1 MQNIQLHK
9 VVIFSILAILL
20 QGCANSSST
29 KKPIL
34 EQRTAEEN
42 AKSLVFWHWIH
53 GAISKEGITAD
64 LEAMKS
70 AGLGGAYI
78 FSIRGVTE
86 PPLFEPSV
94 ETLSSEWWGMIK
106 HAMSEADRLG
116 LELGM
121 NGTDG
126 FTCAGGPWI
135 TPEMSMQK
143 VVWADTVVDGSQ
155 IFNDKLPQPEMY
167 EDYYEDIAT
176 FAYPDV
182 DGAGMSSYNL
192 HPVVTTSLKG
202 KDLQFLAEK
211 DNDKQFSTDEPCWI
225 QFAFDEPFTC
235 HSVVINT
242 GWNNYQSNRLIIE
255 TSNDGTQFKR
265 HTRLIPPR
273 AGWLDLDADATQ
285 TIEPTTARYFRF
297 VYDPDGS
304 EPGAEDLDDA
314 KWSPTLRIK
323 GLELSGEAKIHQ
335 FEGKNG
341 SIWRISSKTDDR
353 LLPAS
358 GCVSKD
364 QLINISESLQ
374 ADGRLNWNV
383 PDGKWVILRM
393 GHTSTGHE
401 NYVGGAGKGLECDKF
416 SPDVVRFHFDH
427 WFGEAFRQIGPELA
441 PKVLKNFLIDSWE
454 CGSQNWSPVFQEEF
468 KKRRGYDITTY
479 LPLMAGV
486 AIQSRDF
493 SERVLADVRKTVA
506 ELFNDNFYKVLVDEV
521 HAKGCLFAAESVA
534 PVGVTDGMLHFKEV
548 DIPMGE
554 FWFRSPSHDK
564 PNDILDAV
572 SAAHVYGKKII
583 QAESFTEIRLD
594 WDEHP
599 GMLKTTVDRNFAV
612 GINRI
617 VPHVYAHNPWLDRK
631 PGMTLDKIG
640 TYFQRD
646 QTWWKPGRAFFSYL
660 TNCQRQLQKG
670 NPVVDIAVFTGEE
683 VPRRA
688 LLPDRL
694 VDILPGIMGEKR
706 VETEQIRLANKGAPT
721 WVRPQGVTTQENMAN
736 PEEWVD
742 PLNGYAYDS
751 FNKDALLRLAEVE
764 DGRIVL
770 PGGANYGMLVIP
782 GNRKMAPHGGE
793 QMSVEVAQK
802 LLQLA
807 KDGATILMMDKP
819 TRTIGVI
826 SESSND
832 EELKTI
838 VEELFRGDRKMISNA
853 GGRQFE
859 MWEKGKGRILQGPYR
874 ASSFDLVGI
883 EKDFQ
888 AIDQENKAA
897 KMIAWNH
904 RTEGDEDIY
913 FIANQLDKK
922 RVLKL
927 SFRIQ
932 NKVPK
937 IFNPVTGDT
946 IAVNNWVNENG
957 CTKLTYKFNS
967 NESLFVVF
975 KGGISSENRVGEN
988 NWIEPETI
996 ITIDGVWQVN
1006 FDPAFGGPKKTV
1018 AFSRLTDWSKNQ
1030 DNRIRYYSGTAT
1042 YSKVFQFGGSI
1053 DENSSYWIELG
1064 DFANI
1069 AEVKLNGQNVGV
1081 SWTPPFRL
1089 QIDGAL
1095 KQGENILQ
1103 IEVTN
1108 TWANRLIGDH
1118 DLPEAERV
1126 SWTTAPY
1133 RLEGRPLLPAGLFG
1147 PVKISQSK

>member
-1 MQNIQLHK
+1 MQNIHLYK
-9 VVIFSILAILL
+9 VVIFPILALLL
-20 QGCANSSST
+20 QGCGNSSST
-29 KKPIL
+29 KDSLL

-42 AKSLVFWHWIH
+42 EKSLVFWHWIH

-86 PPLFEPSV
+86 PPLFDPSV
-94 ETLSSEWWGMIK
+94 ETLSPEWWGMIK

-176 FAYPDV
+176 FAYPAV

-192 HPVVTTSLKG
+192 QPVVTTSLKG
-202 KDLQFLAEK
+202 KDLQFLAGK

-235 HSVVINT
+235 RSVVINT

-255 TSNDGTQFKR
+255 TSNDGTLFKR
-265 HTRLIPPR
+265 HTRLVPPR

-285 TIEPTTARYFRF
+285 TIEPVTARYFRF
-297 VYDPDGS
+297 VYDPKGS

-358 GCVSKD
+358 ACVPKD

-374 ADGRLNWNV
+374 ADGRLNWSV

-416 SPDVVRFHFDH
+416 NPEVVRLHFDH
-427 WFGEAFRQIGPELA
+427 WFGEAFRQIGAELA

-454 CGSQNWSPVFQEEF
+454 CGSQNWSPVFQDEF

-486 AIQSRDF
+486 AIQNSGF

-534 PVGVTDGMLHFKEV
+534 PVGVTDGMLHFKDV

-572 SAAHVYGKKII
+572 SGAHVYGKKII

-599 GMLKTTVDRNFAV
+599 GMLKTTVDRNFAD

-646 QTWWKPGRAFFSYL
+646 QTWWKPGRAFFTYL

-694 VDILPGIMGEKR
+694 VDILPGIMGEER
-706 VETEQIRLANKGAPT
+706 VKTEQIRLANEGAPT

-751 FNKDALLRLAEVE
+751 FNKDALVRLAKVE

-770 PGGANYGMLVIP
+770 PGGANYGMLIIP
-782 GNRKMAPHGGE
+782 GNRKIAPHGGE
-793 QMSVEVAQK
+793 QMSVEVAQR

-807 KDGATILMMDKP
+807 EDGATILMMDKP
-819 TRTIGVI
+819 TRTIGMT
-826 SESSND
+826 SELSND

-838 VEELFRGDRKMISNA
+838 VEELFRGDRKMISDVD
-853 GGRQFE
+853 GRQFE
-859 MWEKGKGRILQGPYR
+859 MWKKGKGRILQGPYR

-888 AIDQENKAA
+888 SIDQESNAA
-897 KMIAWNH
+897 KMMAWNH
-904 RTEGDEDIY
+904 RNEGDEDIY
-913 FIANQLDKK
+913 FIANQLDEE
-922 RVLKL
+922 RVLEL

-932 NKVPK
+932 SKIPK
-937 IFNPVTGDT
+937 IYNPVTGDT
-946 IAVNNWVNENG
+946 IDVNNWENENG
-957 CTKLTYKFNS
+957 RTKLTYKFS
-967 NESLFVVF
+967 PNESLFVVF
-975 KGGISSENRVGEN
+975 KEGTSSESTVGEN
-988 NWIEPETI
+988 NWIEQETI
-996 ITIDGVWQVN
+996 ETIDGVWQVN

-1030 DNRIRYYSGTAT
+1030 DVRIRYYSGTAT

-1118 DLPEAERV
+1118 DLPEEERV